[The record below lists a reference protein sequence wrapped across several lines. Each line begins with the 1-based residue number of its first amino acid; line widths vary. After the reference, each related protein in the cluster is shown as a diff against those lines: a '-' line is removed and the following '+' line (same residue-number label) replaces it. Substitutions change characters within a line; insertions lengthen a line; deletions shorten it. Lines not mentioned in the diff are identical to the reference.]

1 MNLSHLRY
9 FVKLAQ
15 VKHYTKAAEQLC
27 ITQPSLSHAISQ
39 LETELGVILFEKGP
53 HGTELTDFGKQFFAS
68 VNSSLNILD
77 NGIKTIKHGAKGNG
91 LIRIGCL
98 RTLGT
103 HYVPEVVAAFKE
115 AHPDKDLH
123 FTFSTDMTRGLLEG
137 LVEDSFDVVFASK
150 PLNPSQFDIT
160 AVSKQDLV
168 LITPKDH
175 PLAEKYVIDLRDTLQ
190 YPYIAFDS
198 TSGLRPIISR
208 MFSEIKGS
216 PQVVYEVSEDQVI
229 AGLVAKKF
237 GIAVV
242 PYMDILLQLDVKI
255 LPIAYPSY
263 ERKFYA
269 IFNKNH
275 YLPPVVQNFRNF
287 IISHIPKE

>member
-15 VKHYTKAAEQLC
+15 VRHYTKAAEQLC

-39 LETELGVILFEKGP
+39 LEKELGVTLFEKGP
-53 HGTELTDFGKQFFAS
+53 RGTELTDFGRQFFAS

-77 NGIKTIKHGAKGNG
+77 NGIETIKHGAQGNG

-103 HYVPEVVAAFKE
+103 HYVPGIVADFKKAF
-115 AHPDKDLH
+115 PNRDLR
-123 FTFSTDMTRGLLEG
+123 FTFNTDLTRGLLEG
-137 LVEDSFDVVFASK
+137 LVEDTFDVVFASK
-150 PLNPSQFDIT
+150 PMNTAQFDIT
-160 AVSKQDLV
+160 AIAKQDLV
-168 LITPKDH
+168 LIVPKNH
-175 PLAEKYVIDLRDTLQ
+175 PLAEKYIVDLRDTLA
-190 YPYIAFDS
+190 YPYIFFDS
-198 TSGLRPIISR
+198 TSGLRPIISH
-208 MFSEIKGS
+208 MFAEIKGT
-216 PQVVYEVSEDQVI
+216 PNIVYEVSEDQVI
-229 AGLVAKKF
+229 AGLVAKNF

-263 ERKFYA
+263 ERKFYM

-275 YLPPVVQNFRNF
+275 YLAPVVQDFKKFVAAN
-287 IISHIPKE
+287 SPLE